1 MNTKPSSE
9 LEWLLYHL
17 WLKTG
22 PAPPQFIFT
31 LADTVF
37 YRMSSLSGSNPLMP
51 QDIPVP
57 ECWYFTSKDGYILKK
72 NRYNVSTKEI
82 QKEFTRRIE
91 VHDQVA
97 AIAYYGDE
105 NQHEIIVQ
113 HLPLTDFKAI
123 LYYSPAVNTTLAC
136 PSQNLL
142 AL

>member
-17 WLKTG
+17 WIKTG

-51 QDIPVP
+51 QEIPVP

-82 QKEFTRRIE
+82 QKEFTRKIE

-105 NQHEIIVQ
+105 NQHEVIVQ